1 MVQLKNYFKVEV
13 APRHEAGV
21 TQPWNRIFSVRFVG
35 LRKLFVLFGASF
47 IQPKRHFSPF
57 VLTPVSIT
65 EILQE
70 NGDCGNGEK
79 NEDKLDSEEDD
90 EEISATGVA
99 PTNDGFGVKKVR
111 RGSSKKLET
120 GLLNQIMG
128 GETKSAKR
136 A

>member
-1 MVQLKNYFKVEV
+1 M
-13 APRHEAGV
+13 
-21 TQPWNRIFSVRFVG
+21 
-35 LRKLFVLFGASF
+35 
-47 IQPKRHFSPF
+47 
-57 VLTPVSIT
+57 SIT

-128 GETKSAKR
+128 GESKSAKR